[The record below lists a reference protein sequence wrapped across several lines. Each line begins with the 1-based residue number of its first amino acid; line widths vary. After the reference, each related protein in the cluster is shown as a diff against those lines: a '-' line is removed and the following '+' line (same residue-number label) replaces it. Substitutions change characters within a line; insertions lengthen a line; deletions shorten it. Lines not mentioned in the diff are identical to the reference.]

1 MDFLQIF
8 GNKWLSHSDCAAK
21 NPKIAWSPPLKGI
34 TQPDKLKT
42 DQEMKITF
50 FEKSKFLW
58 RHNAIL
64 KKDNSVRNVENQK
77 SLSVPPLR
85 GGGPSDFQFS
95 DFLQRNRCN
104 SAICWWIFK
113 NKVSTDSIFFW
124 KIEISM
130 TSCNFK
136 NFH

>member
-1 MDFLQIF
+1 MREFLKIVKNGFAFLDLEHFLDFLQIF

-50 FEKSKFLW
+50 FEKSKFLL

-77 SLSVPPLR
+77 SLSVPP
-85 GGGPSDFQFS
+85 
-95 DFLQRNRCN
+95 
-104 SAICWWIFK
+104 
-113 NKVSTDSIFFW
+113 
-124 KIEISM
+124 
-130 TSCNFK
+130 
-136 NFH
+136 